1 MTMPAHPR
9 SAGVTVPI
17 GPAMGLGEGT
27 ATARPIPQHC
37 DFVNGMPGP
46 FPKDAKGMPP
56 PGRVPAPT
64 YEPPPSLA
72 TAAPW
77 EKHDP
82 KWGAGGVAKAGQSA
96 PPPPGAKPPRQ
107 PAWLAFDSVQLHFG
121 GYFEDLDVTAR
132 TGERRVRRCVITY
145 HLEDGSIDIREPR
158 GPNSGLEQGRIL
170 HRMRVFKPDGG
181 GPMTPAD
188 LNVGETPVI
197 YKREYHV
204 LACDQFTRAFLER
217 EGLSV
222 PAELPFPSARDPPP
236 PKGQFASAPS
246 IVAAEA
252 EAVFSRR
259 DDAIHLPAPSND
271 LTSVPSL
278 PGSLSANAEALKAS
292 AGRQFLELDGRVL
305 RFFATAESGAATK
318 NGDDTRSDGVPRA
331 YAVHYF
337 LADDTVEVLEVLPAG
352 VEDYSKVLKRQR
364 LPKPSALPGGGFGV
378 GIRPASQ
385 DTIRR
390 GGVAGR
396 VDWRDLRVGG
406 ELNVF
411 GKVLTLRDCDEST
424 KQWYVSELGVDDAM
438 FAPQP
443 APLPPARAS
452 RAAPPPHVSGIGS
465 DADSLQYCLRLVP
478 KAQPTKDFTSWAANS
493 GQVLRFTATFVSDA
507 RREVDEIDKTRAF
520 VVSYFLE
527 DNTVSVYEPPVPNS
541 GLPGGPF
548 FKRQAARRSHASSE
562 YLRARDCVVGAV
574 VEISGRA
581 LRLNGADDATLALM
595 EARLAEFPKSDFAR
609 VAADAA
615 GAARDGGRAARDA
628 LRGAAAAEDVKLFG
642 GGAMVL
648 DRRAFIDVLTC
659 DGFGDRLALDAQSLV
674 TLWRGLPKKTLD
686 PNRTRAPDAA
696 RRGAAADAEYV
707 DVEALFALLGV
718 PWVEETNDA

>member
-1 MTMPAHPR
+1 M
-9 SAGVTVPI
+9 
-17 GPAMGLGEGT
+17 
-27 ATARPIPQHC
+27 
-37 DFVNGMPGP
+37 
-46 FPKDAKGMPP
+46 
-56 PGRVPAPT
+56 
-64 YEPPPSLA
+64 
-72 TAAPW
+72 
-77 EKHDP
+77 
-82 KWGAGGVAKAGQSA
+82 
-96 PPPPGAKPPRQ
+96 
-107 PAWLAFDSVQLHFG
+107 
-121 GYFEDLDVTAR
+121 
-132 TGERRVRRCVITY
+132 
-145 HLEDGSIDIREPR
+145 
-158 GPNSGLEQGRIL
+158 
-170 HRMRVFKPDGG
+170 
-181 GPMTPAD
+181 
-188 LNVGETPVI
+188 
-197 YKREYHV
+197 
-204 LACDQFTRAFLER
+204 
-217 EGLSV
+217 
-222 PAELPFPSARDPPP
+222 
-236 PKGQFASAPS
+236 
-246 IVAAEA
+246 
-252 EAVFSRR
+252 
-259 DDAIHLPAPSND
+259 
-271 LTSVPSL
+271 
-278 PGSLSANAEALKAS
+278 
-292 AGRQFLELDGRVL
+292 
-305 RFFATAESGAATK
+305 
-318 NGDDTRSDGVPRA
+318 
-331 YAVHYF
+331 
-337 LADDTVEVLEVLPAG
+337 
-352 VEDYSKVLKRQR
+352 
-364 LPKPSALPGGGFGV
+364 
-378 GIRPASQ
+378 
-385 DTIRR
+385 
-390 GGVAGR
+390 
-396 VDWRDLRVGG
+396 
-406 ELNVF
+406 NVF

-548 FKRQAARRSHASSE
+548 FKRQAARRSHASSA

-686 PNRTRAPDAA
+686 PNRTRAGPGARLGLPRRTPSTSTSRLCSPA
-696 RRGAAADAEYV
+696 RRAVGGGNERRVSASKRVVCDESCM
-707 DVEALFALLGV
+707 FI
-718 PWVEETNDA
+718 

>member
-1 MTMPAHPR
+1 M
-9 SAGVTVPI
+9 
-17 GPAMGLGEGT
+17 
-27 ATARPIPQHC
+27 
-37 DFVNGMPGP
+37 
-46 FPKDAKGMPP
+46 
-56 PGRVPAPT
+56 
-64 YEPPPSLA
+64 
-72 TAAPW
+72 
-77 EKHDP
+77 
-82 KWGAGGVAKAGQSA
+82 
-96 PPPPGAKPPRQ
+96 
-107 PAWLAFDSVQLHFG
+107 
-121 GYFEDLDVTAR
+121 
-132 TGERRVRRCVITY
+132 
-145 HLEDGSIDIREPR
+145 
-158 GPNSGLEQGRIL
+158 
-170 HRMRVFKPDGG
+170 
-181 GPMTPAD
+181 
-188 LNVGETPVI
+188 
-197 YKREYHV
+197 
-204 LACDQFTRAFLER
+204 
-217 EGLSV
+217 
-222 PAELPFPSARDPPP
+222 
-236 PKGQFASAPS
+236 
-246 IVAAEA
+246 
-252 EAVFSRR
+252 FSRR

-305 RFFATAESGAATK
+305 RFFATAERDAAAK

-424 KQWYVSELGVDDAM
+424 KQWYVSELGEDDAM

-615 GAARDGGRAARDA
+615 GAARGRAAPRA
-628 LRGAAAAEDVKLFG
+628 TRCAAPPPRRTSSFSAAARWYST
-642 GGAMVL
+642 GAPSSMCSPATVSVTASRWTRNRSSRCGAVCPKNARPKP
-648 DRRAFIDVLTC
+648 DARAGRRAPRRRAGRRV
-659 DGFGDRLALDAQSLV
+659 RRR
-674 TLWRGLPKKTLD
+674 RGSV
-686 PNRTRAPDAA
+686 RAA
-696 RRGAAADAEYV
+696 RRAVGGGNERRVSASKRVVCDESCM
-707 DVEALFALLGV
+707 FI
-718 PWVEETNDA
+718 